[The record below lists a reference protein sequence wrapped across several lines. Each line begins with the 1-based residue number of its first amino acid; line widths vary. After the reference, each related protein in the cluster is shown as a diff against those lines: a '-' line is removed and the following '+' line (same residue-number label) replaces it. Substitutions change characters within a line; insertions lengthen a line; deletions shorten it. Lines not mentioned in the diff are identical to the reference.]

1 MSQPLSI
8 RIDKKLD
15 LRLTRIAKLT
25 GRTKSFY
32 LRQALA
38 EQIEDL
44 EDFYVAKKVSA
55 RLASGKEGTV
65 ALEVLEGELA
75 VED

>member
-38 EQIEDL
+38 EQIGDL
-44 EDFYVAKKVSA
+44 EDLYVAKKVSA
-55 RLASGKEGTV
+55 RLASGREGTV

>member
-44 EDFYVAKKVSA
+44 E
-55 RLASGKEGTV
+55 R
-65 ALEVLEGELA
+65 ELA
-75 VED
+75 VENVYR

>member
-1 MSQPLSI
+1 MSQPL
-8 RIDKKLD
+8 
-15 LRLTRIAKLT
+15 
-25 GRTKSFY
+25 
-32 LRQALA
+32 A
-38 EQIEDL
+38 EQIGDL

>member
-44 EDFYVAKKVSA
+44 EDFYVAQKVSA
-55 RLASGKEGTV
+55 RLATGKESTV
-65 ALEVLEGELA
+65 ALEDLERELA

>member
-25 GRTKSFY
+25 GRTKSYY

-38 EQIEDL
+38 DQIEDL
-44 EDFYVAKKVSA
+44 EDFYVARKVSA
-55 RLASGKEGTV
+55 RLTVGKESTV
-65 ALEVLEGELA
+65 ALEELERELA